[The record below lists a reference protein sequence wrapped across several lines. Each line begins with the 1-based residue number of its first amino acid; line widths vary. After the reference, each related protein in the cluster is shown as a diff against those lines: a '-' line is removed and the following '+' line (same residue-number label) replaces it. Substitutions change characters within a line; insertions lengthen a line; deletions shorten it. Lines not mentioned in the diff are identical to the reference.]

1 MAPLVLRF
9 GKAYTNLQPRITKTL
24 INAFLDLSRPLTT
37 HYGAIVGLS
46 SLGHYVTQLLILPNL
61 KSYLTLLEPELNG
74 TNTIRRL
81 EAKKCYGALL
91 VRNTHTHT
99 HAHNVGIL
107 ISRLVSLTTY
117 HLRKRQGA
125 IWSRVRRPLM
135 RRPALRPSRRKRRT
149 ARRATGRRTA
159 WRWRTVEARKKA
171 RRERRR

>member
-74 TNTIRRL
+74 TNAIRRL

-91 VRNTHTHT
+91 VRVHTHTHT
-99 HAHNVGIL
+99 PVASCLSQRTISESGRALSGAEYVG
-107 ISRLVSLTTY
+107 RVCGGQVSGRQEGKGGRCGEQREGGR
-117 HLRKRQGA
+117 HGDGGRKR
-125 IWSRVRRPLM
+125 
-135 RRPALRPSRRKRRT
+135 
-149 ARRATGRRTA
+149 
-159 WRWRTVEARKKA
+159 
-171 RRERRR
+171 